1 MPVKSFHAGSFGMVF
16 AIAAPLFYSAS
27 IPLSKVFL
35 NTVEPWMLAGLLD
48 LGAGLGIAGLYGVR
62 RIALQPKTT
71 DHLQG
76 KDWYWLGASIVAG
89 GLLAPVLQAFGIAH
103 SSAATASLLLNLEG
117 VFTAVIAWVVFREQ
131 FNQRLALGLMT
142 ITLGSCILVWGG
154 ESGMQLSWGAIAII
168 GASLA
173 WATTSNCTQK
183 VSHRN
188 PMQVVMTKTLL
199 SGSWNVA
206 LALLIGNS
214 LPSMPMLG
222 TIGLAGFV
230 CVGFTFICF
239 ILALR
244 HIGTS
249 RTGAFFSVFP
259 FGGAALS
266 VLFLQ
271 EPITIQLLSAAVLM
285 ALGLAFCLTAKQ
297 VNAIA
302 E

>member
-1 MPVKSFHAGSFGMVF
+1 MTAKLFRADSFGMVF
-16 AIAAPLFYSAS
+16 AMAAPLLYSAS

-35 NTVEPWMLAGLLD
+35 NHVEPWMLAGLLD
-48 LGAGLGIAGLYGVR
+48 LGAGIGIAGLYGLR
-62 RIALQPKTT
+62 RVALQPAVD

-76 KDWYWLGASIVAG
+76 KDWYWFAASIVAG
-89 GLLAPVLQAFGIAH
+89 GVLAPVLQAFGIAH

-131 FNQRLALGLMT
+131 FNQRLALGLLI

-154 ESGMQLSWGAIAII
+154 DSGMQLSWGAIAII

-173 WATTSNCTQK
+173 WATTSNCTHK

-222 TIGLAGFV
+222 TIGLAGFF
-230 CVGFTFICF
+230 CIGFTFICF
-239 ILALR
+239 VLALR
-244 HIGTS
+244 YIGTS

-271 EPITIQLLSAAVLM
+271 EPITIPLLSAAVLM
-285 ALGLAFCLTAKQ
+285 AIGLGCCLTAKRAS
-297 VNAIA
+297 VVV